1 MVQRHGGEV
10 CRAGILLNEMHAAG
24 VLPTLL
30 TYSCLISGCEEQ
42 GNWELALYFLTE
54 FIASGLPLD
63 PCCFNMAIRTCANNG
78 QLQEAESILRK
89 MTKLGINACDAA
101 QIAVSGASFSLG
113 S

>member
-89 MTKLGINACDAA
+89 MTKLGINVCDAA